1 MRLLPLIFSNA
12 TALPVRLVPRKSIDS
27 QRLTD
32 EKLNV
37 PISVTFIIPS
47 LGSGGAEGMLY
58 RLLLRLDRAQFT
70 AKVIS
75 LIDEGPSP
83 IVEKIQALGVPI
95 RFLGMQPGRP
105 NPIAL
110 LRLARWL
117 REDPPD
123 LISTWQYHADLIGGL
138 AARLSGSIPVAW
150 GIRQS
155 DLSREGNKRLTLL
168 TARMCAGLSRWLPRK
183 IICCSEASQQVHA
196 ALGYAA
202 EKMVVIPNG
211 YDLGT
216 FRPDSAA
223 REAIREE
230 LRIPEDAPVIGLVGR
245 FHPQKDHCNFIW
257 AAGSL
262 HKDRPGV
269 YFVLCGQD
277 VNWENAELT
286 RWIDEA
292 GIRKMI
298 YPLGRRDDIPQITAA
313 FDIACLASSTEGF
326 PNIVSE
332 AMSCEVPCVVT
343 DVGDA
348 AQIVG
353 QTGLVVPPRNPAA
366 LAAALRKMVDL
377 GREGRNQLG
386 RAARQRITEQ
396 FDLPQIVA
404 RYESLFQELAP
415 VRRPLSATCP

>member
-1 MRLLPLIFSNA
+1 MI
-12 TALPVRLVPRKSIDS
+12 
-27 QRLTD
+27 TD
-32 EKLNV
+32 
-37 PISVTFIIPS
+37 
-47 LGSGGAEGMLY
+47 LGIGGAEWMLY

-75 LIDEGPSP
+75 LIDLGPTAN
-83 IVEKIQALGVPI
+83 VKKIQALGVPI
-95 RFLGMQPGRP
+95 RFLGMQPGKP

-123 LISTWQYHADLIGGL
+123 LISTWQYHADLIGGV
-138 AARLSGSIPVAW
+138 AARLAGSIPVAW

-155 DLSREGNKRLTLL
+155 DLSREGNGRLTLL
-168 TARMCAGLSRWLPRK
+168 TARMCAGLSRWLPRT

-245 FHPQKDHCNFIW
+245 FHPQKDHRNFIW
-257 AAGSL
+257 AAGLL
-262 HKDRPGV
+262 HKDRPMV

-292 GIRKMI
+292 GIRKRI
-298 YPLGRRDDIPQITAA
+298 YLLGRRDDIPQITAA
-313 FDIACLASSTEGF
+313 FDIACLSSFTEGF

-348 AQIVG
+348 AQIVE
-353 QTGLVVPPRNPAA
+353 QTGLVVPHRNPAA

-386 RAARQRITEQ
+386 RDARQRITEQ